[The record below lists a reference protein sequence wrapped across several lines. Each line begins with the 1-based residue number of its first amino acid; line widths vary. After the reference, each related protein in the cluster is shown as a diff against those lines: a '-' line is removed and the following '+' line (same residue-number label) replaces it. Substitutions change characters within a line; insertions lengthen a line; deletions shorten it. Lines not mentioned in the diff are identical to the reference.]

1 MPTQFLKDRHPK
13 FFAEV
18 AGRETIDYVPF
29 VAGTPDTLTGEQI
42 DEAACYATTAIGL
55 PGLVQFS
62 PSQSVRDRL
71 GLEID
76 FEATI
81 RVPAQAIT
89 DAAITLKIGDRFTLP
104 DGRKYYI
111 VKAIQNAQAS
121 TDFLEYLIAVS
132 AKVGRR
138 G

>member
-1 MPTQFLKDRHPK
+1 MPTQFLKQRHDT

-18 AGRETIDYVPF
+18 SGRETVNYVPF
-29 VAGTPDTLTGEQI
+29 DTDAVDVLTGDVT
-42 DEAACYATTAIGL
+42 DEAAAYAATPVAL

-62 PSQSVRDRL
+62 PSESVRQRL
-71 GLEID
+71 GLEIS

-81 RVPAQAIT
+81 RIPATAVA
-89 DAAITLKIGDRFTLP
+89 DADITLKIGDRFTLP
-104 DGRKYYI
+104 DGRNYYI
-111 VKAIQNAQAS
+111 VKVVQNVQAA
-121 TDFLEYLIAVS
+121 TDFLEYIIAVS